1 MGILDR
7 AASIIKANINE
18 LLDKAEDPAKMV
30 DQYLVEM
37 QDDLAEVKQETAGVM
52 AEEARAKRA
61 VDACNE
67 QVAKYDKLA
76 RTALSAGEEDD
87 ARTFLTEK
95 KEYEAKLLSLQES
108 YDTAKANADKM
119 RELHDKLVDD
129 INELKNRRD
138 AVKSKVAVANT
149 TKKVNTL
156 TSSADKAKN
165 SQSAFARME
174 EKADRLLDEAN
185 AVAQLSAQGSDPIV
199 DLEGK
204 YSSVDKNQS
213 VEDELAKMKLEL
225 GIDQ

>member
-76 RTALSAGEEDD
+76 RTALGAGEEGD

-156 TSSADKAKN
+156 TSSADKAKD
-165 SQSAFARME
+165 SASAFTRME
-174 EKADRLLDEAN
+174 EKADCLLDEAN
-185 AVAQLSAQGSDPIV
+185 AVAQLSTQGSSHIV

-204 YSSVDKNQS
+204 YSSVDKNQG
-213 VEDELAKMKLEL
+213 VEEELAKMKLEM